1 MTSPVALVTGAAR
14 GIGLA
19 ITQSLIAAGYRVMA
33 ADLGTDQAWNYQL
46 GQSADIAQALQAANP
61 STDNAP
67 PYAVCT
73 VDVTNAE
80 ACEQAVQ
87 KTIETFGQLNL
98 LVNNAGIVDSG
109 PNYSVQRSGLGSHF
123 RGEHQGHFSDVK
135 GRHSASFG
143 CRQCQHRQHGVDCG

>member
-73 VDVTNAE
+73 VDVTNAD
-80 ACEQAVQ
+80 QGVRVGDNFYAVLVCLDPVCAVTDDRIVIPLTFYYVVGAGVHGCAVAPIPRLEIDALQ
-87 KTIETFGQLNL
+87 SVSPCARASGSTI
-98 LVNNAGIVDSG
+98 
-109 PNYSVQRSGLGSHF
+109 
-123 RGEHQGHFSDVK
+123 
-135 GRHSASFG
+135 
-143 CRQCQHRQHGVDCG
+143 